1 MVETLV
7 HEGSHHAT
15 AYTDDVEFQGSKVLK
30 KRRLFRGKS
39 PEDMIDTLWWTNIA
53 IENGHL

>member
-15 AYTDDVEFQGSKVLK
+15 AYTDDEVFQGKKVIKLAGP
-30 KRRLFRGKS
+30 GKS
-39 PEDMIDTLWWTNIA
+39 PEDMDRYGGLMRFP
-53 IENGHL
+53 E